1 MDYTSSLDGI
11 QKKLEQHLIEKP
23 VLCRHFTNEKAGSW
37 LMSLR
42 AISRSDLECADN
54 MLMREMAEAFAAY
67 QVQDYDKSIESFQT
81 CGAILCRCINYV
93 LQKKQSETKEQKN
106 EK

>member
-1 MDYTSSLDGI
+1 
-11 QKKLEQHLIEKP
+11 
-23 VLCRHFTNEKAGSW
+23 
-37 LMSLR
+37 
-42 AISRSDLECADN
+42 